1 MVLKNAIYTITV
13 WATEPKT
20 KLCVCT
26 FGTVVQTNTIFHDL
40 EKIKLPNIFYLSLG
54 ILMSVQYNNLLS
66 RCITNFSCRFLRC
79 GVVMQDG
86 REKSYRSQ

>member
-1 MVLKNAIYTITV
+1 MGGAEKYGFEECHTITV

-40 EKIKLPNIFYLSLG
+40 EKIKLPNIFLSVFRYTDVST
-54 ILMSVQYNNLLS
+54 IQ
-66 RCITNFSCRFLRC
+66 
-79 GVVMQDG
+79 
-86 REKSYRSQ
+86 